1 MDKRGGNQLS
11 LTKRRLLDL
20 IVKHRNFSAC
30 PSGYSASGR
39 TKTCYKWHSTPKQW
53 IIAKHICI
61 SNHGDLVSLDSQPK
75 FSDFRSIAIAKGL
88 SVLFTSI
95 CLFQDNIELLHKF
108 DTIGR
113 LIQKMQIKNN

>member
-11 LTKRRLLDL
+11 LLTKRRLLDL
-20 IVKHRNFSAC
+20 IVIKHRNFSAC

-53 IIAKHICI
+53 SVAKNICR

-88 SVLFTSI
+88 SGLFTSR
-95 CLFQDNIELLHKF
+95 CLFQDNIELLHRSP
-108 DTIGR
+108 DS
-113 LIQKMQIKNN
+113 KNAD